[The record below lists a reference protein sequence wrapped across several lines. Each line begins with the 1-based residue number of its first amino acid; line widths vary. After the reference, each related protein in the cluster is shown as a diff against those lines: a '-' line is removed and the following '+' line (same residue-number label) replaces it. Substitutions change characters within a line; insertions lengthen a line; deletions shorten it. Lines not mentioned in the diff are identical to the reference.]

1 MNDKYTQYALDT
13 SVALQ
18 RMCDADDRRPGSMPY
33 RLAAKTTVAE
43 AEAMRQEIIDA
54 GCDFWA

>member
-1 MNDKYTQYALDT
+1 MNDRDTQYALDT
-13 SVALQ
+13 LVALQ

-43 AEAMRQEIIDA
+43 AEAMCQEIEDL
-54 GCDFWA
+54 GYGY

>member
-1 MNDKYTQYALDT
+1 MSDRNTQYALDT
-13 SVALQ
+13 LVALQ

-43 AEAMRQEIIDA
+43 AESMCQEIEDL
-54 GCDFWA
+54 GYSY